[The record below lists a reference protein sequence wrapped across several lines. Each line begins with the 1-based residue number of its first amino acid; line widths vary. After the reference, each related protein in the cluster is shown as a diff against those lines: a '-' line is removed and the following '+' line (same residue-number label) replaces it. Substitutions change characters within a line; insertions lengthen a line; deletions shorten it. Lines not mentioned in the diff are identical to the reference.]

1 MPDDERREQGPS
13 AATGSGGISR
23 RSFPAGRRI
32 GWRRG
37 RPAVLGQVRRR
48 AAGVAPG
55 RRCRGEELAY
65 ASIADL
71 QAALASGRLTATRLT
86 QIYLRRIRQI
96 DRQLGLNSVLES
108 DAMGTRAGSLALAA
122 AGLDRGGAAARGG
135 RDPRQGEPEPGA
147 QGIDAALAAHGL
159 AALLP
164 PTNSS
169 AWPTDLITGDW
180 GSAWSE
186 PTLIRLASGFEA
198 AANVLRRPAFQP
210 TFTDGEGA
218 ARRARRP
225 RAQAKAGTLALA
237 VAREGAGGPA
247 AGKLMREL
255 HGHRHERVRG
265 LPRPK
270 YL

>member
-108 DAMGTRAGSLALAA
+108 DAMGTRAGSLALVGRAPLQDSTVAARLRA
-122 AGLDRGGAAARGG
+122 AGAVILGK
-135 RDPRQGEPEPGA
+135 
-147 QGIDAALAAHGL
+147 
-159 AALLP
+159 
-164 PTNSS
+164 
-169 AWPTDLITGDW
+169 
-180 GSAWSE
+180 
-186 PTLIRLASGFEA
+186 
-198 AANVLRRPAFQP
+198 ANLSPA
-210 TFTDGEGA
+210 
-218 ARRARRP
+218 P
-225 RAQAKAGTLALA
+225 RASTPRWRPMGWPRCCRRRT
-237 VAREGAGGPA
+237 R
-247 AGKLMREL
+247 R
-255 HGHRHERVRG
+255 RG
-265 LPRPK
+265 RRT
-270 YL
+270 